1 MNRSAFRVA
10 LLVLVGELFV
20 LSAGCAQEEH
30 LPDASLPAVPA
41 TSSDK
46 LKSPTDQAVA
56 LTVADAAGLRQV
68 LESHRGKVVVVDF
81 WATWCGPCVE
91 QFPHTVE
98 LAEKYRE
105 RGVAVVSVSMDNPT
119 AEPQVRAFLEKQ
131 NARFDNL
138 LSGYGSPVEATKA
151 FELPGPV
158 PCYRIYDRSGE
169 LVKQFGVD
177 PRADRQF
184 TTVDIDEAVEAAL

>member
-1 MNRSAFRVA
+1 MTV
-10 LLVLVGELFV
+10 
-20 LSAGCAQEEH
+20 
-30 LPDASLPAVPA
+30 
-41 TSSDK
+41 
-46 LKSPTDQAVA
+46 DQGV
-56 LTVADAAGLRQV
+56 TVRLADAAQLQQV
-68 LESHRGKVVVVDF
+68 LASHRGKIVLVDF

-98 LAEKYRE
+98 LAEKYRD
-105 RGVAVVSVSMDNPT
+105 RDLAVVSVSMDNPT

-138 LSGYGSPVEATKA
+138 LSGYRSPVEATKA

-169 LVKQFGVD
+169 LIKQFGVD
-177 PRADRQF
+177 PRAKQQF
-184 TTVDIDEAVEAAL
+184 TLADIDAAVEAAL